1 MALIKCPECGRE
13 SVSEFA
19 EICPECGFAIR
30 DYFEMH
36 NVDKILINEPSEDET
51 EMLEVSKKKNSKIGV
66 IVAIVAIIVLVSYYG
81 YSSTRCAYS
90 GCHSP
95 KSGSS
100 KYCSYHEGV
109 LNYLYSN
116 SYRDN
121 SYGSSRY
128 NNSNKSTMD
137 LKISDVRVYTNSV
150 STYCT
155 GTITNNG
162 DDTFSFVQIKGSFKD
177 KEGNTV
183 ETGNSY
189 AVGQEGLEPGES
201 TSFSIYCDRNNSVKT
216 CDVSIFDYD

>member
-1 MALIKCPECGRE
+1 
-13 SVSEFA
+13 
-19 EICPECGFAIR
+19 
-30 DYFEMH
+30 
-36 NVDKILINEPSEDET
+36 
-51 EMLEVSKKKNSKIGV
+51 
-66 IVAIVAIIVLVSYYG
+66 
-81 YSSTRCAYS
+81 
-90 GCHSP
+90 
-95 KSGSS
+95 
-100 KYCSYHEGV
+100 
-109 LNYLYSN
+109 
-116 SYRDN
+116 
-121 SYGSSRY
+121 
-128 NNSNKSTMD
+128 MD